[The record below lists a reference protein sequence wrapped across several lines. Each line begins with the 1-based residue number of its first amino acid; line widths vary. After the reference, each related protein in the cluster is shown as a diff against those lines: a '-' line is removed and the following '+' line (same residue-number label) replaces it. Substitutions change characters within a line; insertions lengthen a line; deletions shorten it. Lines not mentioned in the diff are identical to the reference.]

1 MDARGIRKIVEA
13 CPNLQELRACELER
27 FDEAP
32 VMSALWRANAV
43 QRLHL
48 AACPGLG
55 DDAIRTLVL
64 GPDPELDP
72 FTNRPRTPPRRLLHL
87 NLGRCTRLT
96 DAALRALADNVP
108 MLEGL
113 ELGGC
118 VALTDV
124 GFAALLPTL
133 PRLTHL
139 DLEECTEVT
148 DATLVT
154 LARGPAARRLTSVG
168 VSYCENVGDPGVVE
182 LVRKCRALGNLE
194 CDNSEFPPYPS
205 FKSPGRQSDRIL
217 PAARVSDLT
226 LTEAA
231 HAVRYRPH
239 TPGIPP
245 HPASLSPRVALRLV
259 IYDCAAITWSG
270 VRGILARN
278 VEAAAHPTPTTST
291 LRPDLLQLKCFYGW
305 QPTVDAH
312 LSRVLRGDP
321 AALASA
327 NRLESRWA
335 DHMLASEEGASTGAG
350 AAARRR
356 RRRAAMF
363 AADDEDFGLGTAGF
377 GFVGRRRGRGG
388 CVVS

>member
-1 MDARGIRKIVEA
+1 MSWCANMDARGIRKIVEA

-32 VMSALWRANAV
+32 VMIALWRANAV

-168 VSYCENVGDPGVVE
+168 VSYCENIGDPGVVE

-194 CDNSEFPPYPS
+194 CDNSEFPRTPHS
-205 FKSPGRQSDRIL
+205 NLQEANLTESSLQHASQIL
-217 PAARVSDLT
+217 PSQKQRT
-226 LTEAA
+226 LYVTA
-231 HAVRYRPH
+231 H
-239 TPGIPP
+239 TPRASHHIPHHSP
-245 HPASLSPRVALRLV
+245 HGSLFASS
-259 IYDCAAITWSG
+259 SM
-270 VRGILARN
+270 
-278 VEAAAHPTPTTST
+278 
-291 LRPDLLQLKCFYGW
+291 
-305 QPTVDAH
+305 TV
-312 LSRVLRGDP
+312 P
-321 AALASA
+321 P
-327 NRLESRWA
+327 
-335 DHMLASEEGASTGAG
+335 
-350 AAARRR
+350 
-356 RRRAAMF
+356 
-363 AADDEDFGLGTAGF
+363 
-377 GFVGRRRGRGG
+377 
-388 CVVS
+388 

>member
-1 MDARGIRKIVEA
+1 MDARGIKKIVDA
-13 CPNLQELRACELER
+13 CPNLRELRACELER

-32 VMSALWRANAV
+32 VMTALWRANAM
-43 QRLHL
+43 QHLHL

-118 VALTDV
+118 VALTDA

-133 PRLTHL
+133 PHLTHL
-139 DLEECTEVT
+139 DLEECTELT
-148 DATLVT
+148 DATLVA
-154 LARGPAARRLTSVG
+154 LARGPAARRLVSVG
-168 VSYCENVGDPGVVE
+168 VSYCENVGDSGVVE

-194 CDNSEFPPYPS
+194 CDNSKS
-205 FKSPGRQSDRIL
+205 HISSVFKTQPNNPTARI
-217 PAARVSDLT
+217 SDLT

-239 TPGIPP
+239 IPGTPA

-259 IYDCAAITWSG
+259 IYDCAAITWTG

-278 VEAAAHPTPTTST
+278 VEAASHPAPSAST

-312 LSRVLRGDP
+312 LTRVLRGDP
-321 AALASA
+321 VSLASA

-335 DHMLASEEGASTGAG
+335 DHMLASEEGANSTAAG

-363 AADDEDFGLGTAGF
+363 AAEDEDFGLGGAGF